1 MQHIYAGDRKGPPL
15 QISQISKATTN
26 QKTSVICQIKHQ
38 LIIADSCGQDGI
50 YGGMIFV

>member
-1 MQHIYAGDRKGPPL
+1 MQHIYADDRKEPPL

-38 LIIADSCGQDGI
+38 LIIADSCGQNAV
-50 YGGMIFV
+50 YGGMMFV